1 MGASLHEDG
10 EPHDAPFHRQEAQ
23 ALNGKVYNKESDKQ
37 QIKDIVVSASDADKV
52 EPWRVP
58 VHRENAN
65 RL

>member
-37 QIKDIVVSASDADKV
+37 QIKDI
-52 EPWRVP
+52 RI
-58 VHRENAN
+58 
-65 RL
+65 